1 MVIIYLH
8 SVGQPRLPEKIMKE
22 VNIMRKTFSLILS
35 VIMVLSL
42 FTVGAVAAEGTAIN
56 SAEDFKN
63 MTADG
68 KYYLAAD
75 ITVSETYAGTF
86 TGTLDGNGK
95 TVTVSAPMFEQM
107 NGTVKNL
114 PPQVR

>member
-1 MVIIYLH
+1 
-8 SVGQPRLPEKIMKE
+8 
-22 VNIMRKTFSLILS
+22 MRKTFSLILS

-42 FTVGAVAAEGTAIN
+42 FTVGAFAAEGTAIN

-95 TVTVSAPMFEQM
+95 TVTVS
-107 NGTVKNL
+107 L
-114 PPQVR
+114 